1 MARATH
7 HLGGHAGQGEAAGVN
22 VCSLDWAK
30 FDTCCQRRCGIDKS
44 DIKVA
49 GVTIGYVARRI
60 GIFFL
65 IVITAV
71 TLNFLM
77 PRLRSTNPIQS
88 RMNQLAAQGGVYENQ
103 IQELIKIYNK
113 KFGFDQPLWRQYLNY
128 WGDLLRLDLG
138 VSVAFY
144 PQTALEMIT
153 RSAPWT
159 IGLLTVSTFIAF
171 VLGTLL
177 GALMAW
183 PRTSRIATA
192 LSPLFMTLSAIPYYL
207 VGMLFIYLIAMR
219 WRLLPVGGAYT
230 SGTTLNLSWQMVL
243 DIGRHAILPAASI
256 VLSGV
261 GSWGLGMR
269 AMMTTTL
276 GEDYLHMAEAKGLK
290 PKTIFMDYALRNALL
305 PQVTSLAISLAMVM
319 SGAVLV
325 EVIFGYPGVGN
336 LLFKAIAGNDYF
348 VIQGIA
354 LFIILS
360 IGVVLLALDL
370 LYPLIDPRIR
380 YRQG

>member
-1 MARATH
+1 M
-7 HLGGHAGQGEAAGVN
+7 
-22 VCSLDWAK
+22 
-30 FDTCCQRRCGIDKS
+30 
-44 DIKVA
+44 
-49 GVTIGYVARRI
+49 TIGYVSRRI

-71 TLNFLM
+71 TLNFFM
-77 PRLRSTNPIQS
+77 PRVRNVNPMEA
-88 RMNQLAAQGGVYENQ
+88 RMRQLASQGGVYQ
-103 IQELIKIYNK
+103 KQVQEMIAIYNQ
-113 KFGFDQPLWRQYLNY
+113 KFGLDKPLWQQYLTY
-128 WGDLLRLDLG
+128 WQDLLRLNLG
-138 VSVAFY
+138 NSLAYY
-144 PQTALEMIT
+144 PQTALDMIA

-159 IGLLTVSTFIAF
+159 IGLLTVSTLIAF
-171 VLGTLL
+171 TLGTLL

-183 PRTSRIATA
+183 PKTSRIALG
-192 LSPLFMTLSAIPYYL
+192 LSPMFMTLSAIPYYL
-207 VGMLFIYLIAMR
+207 LGMLFIYVVAMG

-230 SGTTLNLSWQMVL
+230 AGKTLNLSWDMAL

-256 VLSGV
+256 VLAGI

-276 GEDYLHMAEAKGLK
+276 GEDYLLMAEAKGLK
-290 PKTIFMDYALRNALL
+290 SPTIFWHYALRNALL
-305 PQVTSLAISLAMVM
+305 PQVTSLAISLALVM

-336 LLFKAIAGNDYF
+336 LLFKSIAGNDYF
-348 VIQGIA
+348 VIQGIT

-360 IGVVLLALDL
+360 IGVVLLVMDL

-380 YRQG
+380 YRRG

>member
-1 MARATH
+1 M
-7 HLGGHAGQGEAAGVN
+7 
-22 VCSLDWAK
+22 
-30 FDTCCQRRCGIDKS
+30 
-44 DIKVA
+44 
-49 GVTIGYVARRI
+49 TIGYIVRRI

-77 PRLRSTNPIQS
+77 PRLRSTNPIES
-88 RMNQLAAQGGVYENQ
+88 RMNQLAAQGGVYANQ
-103 IQELIKIYNK
+103 IQEMVKIYNA
-113 KFGFDQPLWRQYLNY
+113 KFGFDKPLWQQYLTY
-128 WGDLLRLDLG
+128 WGDLLRMDLG
-138 VSVAFY
+138 VSVSFY
-144 PQTALEMIT
+144 PQTALDMIA

-159 IGLLTVSTFIAF
+159 IGLLTVSTLIAF
-171 VLGTLL
+171 VFGTLL

-183 PRTSRIATA
+183 PRTSSIATA

-230 SGTTLNLSWQMVL
+230 AGTNLSLSWQSAL
-243 DIGRHAILPAASI
+243 DIGKHAILPATSI
-256 VLSGV
+256 VLSSI

-290 PKTIFMDYALRNALL
+290 PQTIFRSYALRNALL
-305 PQVTSLAISLAMVM
+305 PQITSLALSLSLVM

-348 VIQGIA
+348 VIQGIS

-360 IGVVLLALDL
+360 IGIVLLALDL

-380 YRQG
+380 YRQN

>member
-1 MARATH
+1 M
-7 HLGGHAGQGEAAGVN
+7 
-22 VCSLDWAK
+22 
-30 FDTCCQRRCGIDKS
+30 
-44 DIKVA
+44 
-49 GVTIGYVARRI
+49 TIGYVVRRI

-77 PRLRSTNPIQS
+77 PRLRSTNPIES
-88 RMNQLAAQGGVYENQ
+88 RMNQLAAQGGVYANQ
-103 IQELIKIYNK
+103 IQEMVKIYNA
-113 KFGFDQPLWRQYLNY
+113 KFGFDKPLWQQYLAY
-128 WGDLLRLDLG
+128 WGDLLRMDLG
-138 VSVAFY
+138 VSVSFY
-144 PQTALEMIT
+144 PQTALDMIA

-159 IGLLTVSTFIAF
+159 IGLLTVSTLIAF
-171 VLGTLL
+171 VFGTLL

-183 PRTSRIATA
+183 PRTSSMATA

-230 SGTTLNLSWQMVL
+230 AGTNLSLSWQTAL
-243 DIGRHAILPAASI
+243 DIGKHAILPATSI
-256 VLSGV
+256 VLSSI

-290 PKTIFMDYALRNALL
+290 PQTIFRAYALRNALL
-305 PQVTSLAISLAMVM
+305 PQITSLALSLSLVM

-348 VIQGIA
+348 VIQGIS

-360 IGVVLLALDL
+360 IGIVLLALDL

-380 YRQG
+380 YRQN

>member
-1 MARATH
+1 
-7 HLGGHAGQGEAAGVN
+7 
-22 VCSLDWAK
+22 
-30 FDTCCQRRCGIDKS
+30 
-44 DIKVA
+44 VA

-60 GIFFL
+60 GIFLL
-65 IVITAV
+65 IVVVAV
-71 TLNFLM
+71 SINFVM
-77 PRLRSTNPIQS
+77 PHVRNVNPIES
-88 RMNQLAAQGGVYENQ
+88 RMHQLAQQGGVHAGD
-103 IQELIKIYNK
+103 IQKLVEIYNQ
-113 KFGFDQPLWRQYLNY
+113 KFGLDKPLWQQYLFY
-128 WGDLLRLDLG
+128 WRDLLRLDLG
-138 VSVAFY
+138 FSMAYY
-144 PQTALEMIT
+144 PQTALAMIA

-159 IGLLTVSTFIAF
+159 IGLLIVSTLIAF
-171 VLGTLL
+171 VLGTLF

-183 PRTSRIATA
+183 PKTSRIGLL

-207 VGMLFIYLIAMR
+207 LGMLFIYVLAMG

-230 SGTTLNLSWQMVL
+230 SGMTLTWSWKMVG
-243 DIGRHAILPAASI
+243 DIVRHAILPAASI
-256 VLSGV
+256 VLAGI

-269 AMMTTTL
+269 AMMTSTL

-290 PKTIFMDYALRNALL
+290 PGTIFSAYALRNALL
-305 PQVTSLAISLAMVM
+305 PQITSLAISLAMVM

-336 LLFKAIAGNDYF
+336 LLFKSIQTNDYF
-348 VIQGIA
+348 VIQGIV

-380 YRQG
+380 YRRG

>member
-1 MARATH
+1 
-7 HLGGHAGQGEAAGVN
+7 
-22 VCSLDWAK
+22 
-30 FDTCCQRRCGIDKS
+30 
-44 DIKVA
+44 VA

-71 TLNFLM
+71 TINFFM
-77 PRLRSTNPIQS
+77 PRLRSTNPIES
-88 RMNQLAAQGGVYENQ
+88 RMNQLAAQGGVYANQ
-103 IQELIKIYNK
+103 IQEMVKIYNQ
-113 KFGFDQPLWRQYLNY
+113 KFGLDKPLWQQYLIY
-128 WGDLLRLDLG
+128 WRDLLRLDLG
-138 VSVAFY
+138 VSLAYY
-144 PQTALEMIT
+144 PQTALEMIA

-159 IGLLTVSTFIAF
+159 IGLLTVSTVIAF
-171 VLGTLL
+171 VLGTIF

-183 PRTSRIATA
+183 PRTSRIALG

-207 VGMLFIYLIAMR
+207 LGMLFIYVVAMR
-219 WRLLPVGGAYT
+219 WRVLPVGGAYT
-230 SGTTLNLSWQMVL
+230 AGANLTLSWQMAL

-290 PKTIFMDYALRNALL
+290 PQTIFRDYALRNALL
-305 PQVTSLAISLAMVM
+305 PQVTSLAISLSLVM

-348 VIQGIA
+348 VIQGIT
-354 LFIILS
+354 LFITLS

>member
-1 MARATH
+1 
-7 HLGGHAGQGEAAGVN
+7 
-22 VCSLDWAK
+22 
-30 FDTCCQRRCGIDKS
+30 
-44 DIKVA
+44 
-49 GVTIGYVARRI
+49 VTIGYIVRRI

-77 PRLRSTNPIQS
+77 PRLRSTNPIES
-88 RMNQLAAQGGVYENQ
+88 RMNQLAAQGGVYANQ
-103 IQELIKIYNK
+103 IQEMVKIYNA
-113 KFGFDQPLWRQYLNY
+113 KFGFDKPLWQQYLTY
-128 WGDLLRLDLG
+128 WGDLLRMDLG
-138 VSVAFY
+138 VSVSFY
-144 PQTALEMIT
+144 PQTALDMIA

-159 IGLLTVSTFIAF
+159 IGLLTVSTLIAF
-171 VLGTLL
+171 VFGTLL

-183 PRTSRIATA
+183 PRTSSIATA

-230 SGTTLNLSWQMVL
+230 AGTNLSLSWQSAL
-243 DIGRHAILPAASI
+243 DIGKHAILPATSI
-256 VLSGV
+256 VLSSI

-290 PKTIFMDYALRNALL
+290 PQTIFRSYALRNALL
-305 PQVTSLAISLAMVM
+305 PQITSLALSLSLVM

-348 VIQGIA
+348 VIQGIS

-360 IGVVLLALDL
+360 IGIVLLALDL

-380 YRQG
+380 YRQN